1 MIVKWHLK
9 YIICT
14 KWSTHLSRPEIDN
27 TLYWSNKAFSSMVS
41 LKIYAFVWIYP
52 LSLSWISLYIVIIS
66 CNASEIFWF
75 MSNNNWTRLRIVF
88 IPFMITTAI
97 ILMKKIG
104 LILQWRFFHGN
115 QNLYYICL
123 RWFEMRK
130 HISVTCIRNCL

>member
-66 CNASEIFWF
+66 CNVSKIFWL
-75 MSNNNWTRLRIVF
+75 MSNNNWTRLRITIYDNYSNYTNEKSRVVSTVTLLSWQSK
-88 IPFMITTAI
+88 P
-97 ILMKKIG
+97 ILHM
-104 LILQWRFFHGN
+104 
-115 QNLYYICL
+115 
-123 RWFEMRK
+123 FE
-130 HISVTCIRNCL
+130 VIRNAKTYKRYMYP

>member
-27 TLYWSNKAFSSMVS
+27 TLYWGNKAFSSMVS

-66 CNASEIFWF
+66 CNVSKIFWF
-75 MSNNNWTRLRIVF
+75 ISNNNWLRLRITSFHTIYDNYSNYTNEKSRFDSTVTF
-88 IPFMITTAI
+88 LSWQSKTYTTYVWGD
-97 ILMKKIG
+97 MKCENI
-104 LILQWRFFHGN
+104 
-115 QNLYYICL
+115 
-123 RWFEMRK
+123 
-130 HISVTCIRNCL
+130 

>member
-27 TLYWSNKAFSSMVS
+27 TLYWGNKAFSSMVS

-66 CNASEIFWF
+66 CNVSKIFWF
-75 MSNNNWTRLRIVF
+75 MSNNTWTRLRITIYDNYSSYTNEKSRVDSTVTLLSWQSK
-88 IPFMITTAI
+88 P
-97 ILMKKIG
+97 ILHM
-104 LILQWRFFHGN
+104 
-115 QNLYYICL
+115 
-123 RWFEMRK
+123 FE
-130 HISVTCIRNCL
+130 VIRNAKTYKRYMYP

>member
-66 CNASEIFWF
+66 CNVSKIYWF
-75 MSNNNWTRLRIVF
+75 MSNNNWTRLRITIYDNYSNYTNEKSRVDSTVTLLSWQSK
-88 IPFMITTAI
+88 P
-97 ILMKKIG
+97 ILHM
-104 LILQWRFFHGN
+104 
-115 QNLYYICL
+115 
-123 RWFEMRK
+123 FE
-130 HISVTCIRNCL
+130 VIRNAKTYKRYMYP

>member
-66 CNASEIFWF
+66 CNVSKIFWF
-75 MSNNNWTRLRIVF
+75 MSNNNWTRLRITIDDNYSNYTNEKSRVDSTVTLLSWQSK
-88 IPFMITTAI
+88 P
-97 ILMKKIG
+97 ILHM
-104 LILQWRFFHGN
+104 
-115 QNLYYICL
+115 
-123 RWFEMRK
+123 FE
-130 HISVTCIRNCL
+130 VIRNAKTYKRYMYP

>member
-66 CNASEIFWF
+66 CNVSKIFWF

-97 ILMKKIG
+97 ILMKKVG

-115 QNLYYICL
+115 QKPILHM
-123 RWFEMRK
+123 FEVIWNAKTYKRYMYP
-130 HISVTCIRNCL
+130 

>member
-66 CNASEIFWF
+66 CNVSKIFWF
-75 MSNNNWTRLRIVF
+75 MSNNNRTRLRITIYDNYSNYTNEKSRVDSTVTF
-88 IPFMITTAI
+88 LSWQSKPM
-97 ILMKKIG
+97 LHM
-104 LILQWRFFHGN
+104 
-115 QNLYYICL
+115 
-123 RWFEMRK
+123 FE
-130 HISVTCIRNCL
+130 VIRNAKTYKRYMYP

>member
-66 CNASEIFWF
+66 CNVSKIFWF
-75 MSNNNWTRLRIVF
+75 MSNNNWLRLRIFHTIYDNYSNYTNEKSRFDSIVTF
-88 IPFMITTAI
+88 LSWQLKTYTTYAWGD
-97 ILMKKIG
+97 MKCENI
-104 LILQWRFFHGN
+104 
-115 QNLYYICL
+115 
-123 RWFEMRK
+123 
-130 HISVTCIRNCL
+130 

>member
-27 TLYWSNKAFSSMVS
+27 TLYWGNKAFSSMVS

-66 CNASEIFWF
+66 CNVSKIFWF
-75 MSNNNWTRLRIVF
+75 MTNNNWTRLRITIYDNYSNYTNEKSRFDSTVTLLSWQLK
-88 IPFMITTAI
+88 P
-97 ILMKKIG
+97 ILHM
-104 LILQWRFFHGN
+104 
-115 QNLYYICL
+115 
-123 RWFEMRK
+123 FE
-130 HISVTCIRNCL
+130 VIRNAKTYKRYMYP